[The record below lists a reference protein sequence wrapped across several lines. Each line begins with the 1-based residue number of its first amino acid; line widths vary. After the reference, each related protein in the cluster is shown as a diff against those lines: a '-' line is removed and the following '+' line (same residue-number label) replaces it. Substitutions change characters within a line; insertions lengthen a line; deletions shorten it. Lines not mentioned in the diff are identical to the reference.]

1 MALATATAKN
11 TLATA
16 YAAAAKFATLYSTVP
31 GATPGTEVGGGSYAR
46 VPVQWSTAVAGTVT
60 ATVTFNV
67 PSGTT
72 VRGAGLHTDATV
84 GYFDGWT
91 VAEQG
96 FSSDGKYTLSIT
108 YTAA

>member
-11 TLATA
+11 TLANA
-16 YAAAAKFATLYSTVP
+16 YATAAKFAALYTSVP
-31 GATPGTEVGGGSYAR
+31 GATPGNEVSTPR
-46 VPVQWSTAVAGTVT
+46 IPLTWSSAVAGTVT
-60 ATVTFNV
+60 ATATFSV
-67 PSGTT
+67 GAGTV
-72 VRGAGLHTDATV
+72 VRGAGVHTAETA

-96 FSSDGKYTLSIT
+96 FSSDGKYTLSLT